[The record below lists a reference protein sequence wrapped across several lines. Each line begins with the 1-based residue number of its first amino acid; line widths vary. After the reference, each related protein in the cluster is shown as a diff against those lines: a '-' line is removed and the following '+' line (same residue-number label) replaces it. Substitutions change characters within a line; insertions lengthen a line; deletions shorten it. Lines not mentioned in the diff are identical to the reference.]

1 MNDPARDGLYD
12 VGQTGTFLS
21 VNPGEVF
28 TFSSSN
34 ATGAANGSVVYHQG
48 GSGTN
53 TELFSLPG
61 TYTYT
66 VPSGESFVQF
76 IWYAT
81 KNGVRITGAKATWAV
96 SCTPA
101 P

>member
-1 MNDPARDGLYD
+1 MNDAARDGTYD
-12 VGQTGTFLS
+12 VGQSGFIT
-21 VNPGEVF
+21 VAPGEVF

-34 ATGAANGSVVYHQG
+34 PVAGANGSVVYHQG

-53 TELFSLPG
+53 TELFGLPG

-66 VPSGESFVQF
+66 VPSGETFVQF

-81 KNGVRITGAKATWAV
+81 KNGVRQTGKMATWAV